1 MKDLSARVLNM
12 AQMRGA
18 SYADV
23 RVVNRTIQMLG
34 VKDGRVQEMIQNE
47 SQGFGI
53 RVIADGAWG
62 FAACSRDDYP
72 DVDATVN
79 HALQIA
85 RASALTKTRDVRLGA
100 PEANKGTF
108 RSAYKMDPFMVSMSD
123 KINLL
128 LKADSEMRRMKTNHA
143 HLVTTAELVF
153 VREEKT
159 FGSTEGAY
167 IQQEI
172 LESGCELQVLATDE
186 AGGVQVRTY
195 PWGRH
200 QQTRGFEFVLEQQL
214 VENAPRIA
222 EEAIMLLT
230 ADPCPAYDATTVIL
244 SGNQTALQVHESC
257 GHPIE
262 LDRVLKQEASLAGTS
277 FLTLEKLNNF
287 QYGSEI
293 VNLTADGTVPG
304 GLGTFGYDD
313 EGVPAQRADVVK
325 DGRFVGYM
333 TNREL
338 ATELNLGRSNGTMR
352 AESWNRIPL
361 IRMTNINLLPGAW
374 KLDDLIAD
382 TDDGIYFDTNRSWSI
397 DDKRLNFQS
406 GAELAWEIKGG
417 KKTRLLKNPIYTGV
431 TPTFWRNCD
440 AICGESD
447 WVVWGTPRCG
457 KGQPPQ
463 TIRTGHGASPAR
475 FRNVKVFSKS

>member
-23 RVVNRTIQMLG
+23 RVVNRTLQHLA
-34 VKDGRVQEMIQNE
+34 VKNGRVQEMIQNE

-62 FAACSRDDYP
+62 FAACSRDDYA

-79 HALQIA
+79 RALDIA
-85 RASALTKTRDVRLGA
+85 RASALTKTRDVRLGP
-100 PEANKGTF
+100 PEAHKGAF
-108 RSAYKMDPFMVSMSD
+108 RSEYKMDPFMVSMSD

-128 LKADSEMRRMKTNHA
+128 LKADSEMRRMKTNKA

-159 FGSTEGAY
+159 FASTEGAY

-172 LESGCELQVLATDE
+172 VESGCEIQALATNE
-186 AGGVQVRTY
+186 AGDVQTRTY

-200 QQTRGFEFVLEQQL
+200 QQTRGFEFVLEQRL
-214 VENAPRIA
+214 VEHAPRIA
-222 EEAIMLLT
+222 QEAVMLLT
-230 ADPCPAYDATTVIL
+230 ADPCPALDATTVIL
-244 SGNQTALQVHESC
+244 SGNQVALQVHESC

-262 LDRVLKQEASLAGTS
+262 LDRVLKQEASFAGTS
-277 FLTLEKLNNF
+277 FLTLEKLNHF

-293 VNLTADGTVPG
+293 VNLTADATVPG
-304 GLGTFGYDD
+304 GLGTFGFDD
-313 EGVPAQRADVVK
+313 EGVPAQRVDVVK

-352 AESWNRIPL
+352 AESWNRVPL

-382 TDDGIYFDTNRSWSI
+382 TDEGIYFDTNRSWSI
-397 DDKRLNFQS
+397 DDKRLNFQF
-406 GAELAWEIKGG
+406 GTELAWEIKGG

-431 TPTFWRNCD
+431 TPTFWRGCD
-440 AICGESD
+440 AICGESE

-475 FRNVKVFSKS
+475 FRNVRVFSRS

>member
-23 RVVNRTIQMLG
+23 RVVNRTVQTLG
-34 VKDGRVQEMIQNE
+34 VKNGRVHEMIQHE

-62 FAACSRDDYP
+62 FASCSRDDYA

-79 HALQIA
+79 RALDIA
-85 RASALTKTRDVRLGA
+85 RASALHKARPVRLGP
-100 PEANKGTF
+100 PEANKGIF

-128 LKADSEMRRMKTNHA
+128 LKADSEMRRVKHPQV
-143 HLVTTAELVF
+143 HLITTSELVF

-159 FGSTEGAY
+159 FASSEGAY

-172 LESGCELQVLATDE
+172 VESGCEIQVQATNE
-186 AGGVQVRTY
+186 SGEVQTRTY

-222 EEAIMLLT
+222 QEAIALLS
-230 ADPCPAYDATTVIL
+230 ADPCPAYDAATVIL

-262 LDRVLKQEASLAGTS
+262 LDRVLKQEASFAGTS
-277 FLTLEKLNNF
+277 FLSLEKLNNF
-287 QYGSEI
+287 QYGTEI
-293 VNLTADGTVPG
+293 VNLTADATVPG

-313 EGVPAQRADVVK
+313 EGVPAQRIDVVK

-361 IRMTNINLLPGAW
+361 IRMTNINLLPGTW

-397 DDKRLNFQS
+397 DDKRLNFQF
-406 GAELAWEIKGG
+406 GCELAWEIKGG

-431 TPTFWRNCD
+431 TPTFWRGCD

-457 KGQPPQ
+457 KGQPAQ
-463 TIRTGHGASPAR
+463 TIRTGHGAAPAR

>member
-1 MKDLSARVLNM
+1 MKDLSARILNM

-18 SYADV
+18 TYCDV
-23 RVVNRTIQMLG
+23 RVVNRTMQTIA
-34 VKDGRVQEMIQNE
+34 VKNGRVQELTQNE
-47 SQGFGI
+47 SQGYGV

-62 FAACSRDDYP
+62 FAASSRDDYA
-72 DVDATVN
+72 DVDVVVN
-79 HALQIA
+79 RALQIA
-85 RASALTKTRDVRLGA
+85 RASALTKTRSVNLGA
-100 PEANKGTF
+100 PEANKGTY
-108 RSAYKMDPFMVSMSD
+108 RSEYKMDPFMISMSD

-128 LKADSEMRRMKTNHA
+128 LKADEAMRRVKKNGA
-143 HLVTTAELVF
+143 HLVTMAELVF

-159 FGSTEGAY
+159 FSSSEGAY

-172 LESGCELQVLATDE
+172 VESGCEIQALATDE
-186 AGGVQVRTY
+186 RGEVQTRTY

-230 ADPCPAYDATTVIL
+230 ADACPALDATTIIL
-244 SGNQTALQVHESC
+244 SGNQVALQIHESC

-262 LDRVLKQEASLAGTS
+262 LDRVLKQEASFAGTS
-277 FLTLEKLNNF
+277 FLTLDKLNTL

-293 VNLTADGTVPG
+293 VNITADGTIPG

-313 EGVPAQRADVVK
+313 EGVPAQRAEIVR

-352 AESWNRIPL
+352 AENWNRTPL
-361 IRMTNINLLPGAW
+361 IRMTNINLLPGTW

-397 DDKRLNFQS
+397 DDKRLNFQF
-406 GAELAWEIKGG
+406 GTELAWEIKGG

-431 TPTFWRNCD
+431 TPNFWRSCD
-440 AICGESD
+440 AICDESE
-447 WVVWGTPRCG
+447 WIVWGTPRCG

-475 FRNVKVFSKS
+475 FRNVKVFSRS

>member
-23 RVVNRTIQMLG
+23 RVVNRTVQELA
-34 VKDGRVQEMIQNE
+34 VKNGRVQEMIQNE

-53 RVIADGAWG
+53 RVLADGAWG
-62 FAACSRDDYP
+62 FAACSRDDYA

-79 HALQIA
+79 RALDLA
-85 RASALTKTRDVRLGA
+85 RASALTKTRDVRLGP

-108 RSAYKMDPFMVSMSD
+108 RSEYKMDPFMVSMSD

-128 LKADSEMRRMKTNHA
+128 LKADSEMRRMKTNKA

-159 FGSTEGAY
+159 FASTEGAY
-167 IQQEI
+167 LQQEI
-172 LESGCELQVLATDE
+172 VESGCEIQVLATNE
-186 AGGVQVRTY
+186 AGDVQTRTY

-200 QQTRGFEFVLEQQL
+200 QQTRGFEFVLEQRL

-222 EEAIMLLT
+222 QEAVMLLT
-230 ADPCPAYDATTVIL
+230 ADPCPALDAATVIL
-244 SGNQTALQVHESC
+244 SGNQVALQVHESC

-262 LDRVLKQEASLAGTS
+262 LDRVLKHEASFAGTS

-293 VNLTADGTVPG
+293 VNLTADATVPG
-304 GLGTFGYDD
+304 GLGTFGFDD
-313 EGVPAQRADVVK
+313 EGVSAQRIDVVK
-325 DGRFVGYM
+325 EGRFVGYM

-352 AESWNRIPL
+352 AESWNRVPL
-361 IRMTNINLLPGAW
+361 IRMTNLNLLPGAW
-374 KLDDLIAD
+374 KLNDLIAD
-382 TDDGIYFDTNRSWSI
+382 TDDGIFLDTNRSWSI
-397 DDKRLNFQS
+397 DDKRLNFQF
-406 GAELAWEIKGG
+406 GTELAWEIKRG

-431 TPTFWRNCD
+431 TPTFWRSCD
-440 AICGESD
+440 AICGEPE

-475 FRNVKVFSKS
+475 FRNVKVFSRS

>member
-23 RVVNRTIQMLG
+23 RVVNRTVQTIA
-34 VKDGRVQEMIQNE
+34 VKDGRVQEMLQEE
-47 SQGFGI
+47 SQGFGV

-62 FAACSRDDYP
+62 FASCSRDDYA
-72 DVDATVN
+72 DVDATLN
-79 HALQIA
+79 RALQNA
-85 RASALTKTRDVRLGA
+85 RASALTKTRDVRLGP
-100 PEANKGTF
+100 PEGNKGTF
-108 RSAYKMDPFMVSMSD
+108 RSEYKMDPFMVSMSD
-123 KINLL
+123 KVNLL
-128 LKADSEMRRMKTNHA
+128 LKADSEMRQMKTAGVHMIS
-143 HLVTTAELVF
+143 TCELVF

-159 FGSTEGAY
+159 FASSEGAY

-172 LESGCELQVLATDE
+172 VESGCEIQAQATNE
-186 AGGVQVRTY
+186 AGDVQTRTY

-222 EEAIMLLT
+222 QEAVMLLT
-230 ADPCPAYDATTVIL
+230 ADSCPALDAATVIL
-244 SGNQTALQVHESC
+244 SGNQVALQVHESC

-262 LDRVLKQEASLAGTS
+262 LDRVLKQEASFAGTS
-277 FLTLEKLNNF
+277 FLTPEKLNNF

-293 VNLTADGTVPG
+293 VNLTADATMPG

-313 EGVPAQRADVVK
+313 EGVPAQRIEIVQ

-338 ATELNLGRSNGTMR
+338 ATDMNLGRSNGTMR
-352 AESWNRIPL
+352 AASWNRLPL
-361 IRMTNINLLPGAW
+361 IRMTNVNLLPGAW
-374 KLDDLIAD
+374 TLENLIAD
-382 TDDGIYFDTNRSWSI
+382 TDDGIYLDTNRSWSI
-397 DDKRLNFQS
+397 DDKRLNFQF
-406 GAELAWEIKGG
+406 GTELAWEIKGG
-417 KKTRLLKNPIYTGV
+417 KKTRLLKNPIYTGI
-431 TPTFWRNCD
+431 TPTFWRSCD
-440 AICGESD
+440 AICGESE
-447 WVVWGTPRCG
+447 WVMWGTPRCG
-457 KGQPPQ
+457 KGQPSQ

>member
-23 RVVNRTIQMLG
+23 RVVNRTIQTLG
-34 VKDGRVQEMIQNE
+34 VRDGRVQEMLQQE
-47 SQGFGI
+47 SQGFGV

-62 FAACSRDDYP
+62 FASCSRDDYA
-72 DVDATVN
+72 DVDATLQR
-79 HALQIA
+79 ALQNA
-85 RASALTKTRDVRLGA
+85 RASALTKTRDVQLGP
-100 PEANKGTF
+100 PEANKGVF

-128 LKADSEMRRMKTNHA
+128 LKADSEMRRMKTSKA
-143 HLVTTAELVF
+143 HLLTRGELIF

-159 FGSTEGAY
+159 FASSEGAY

-172 LESGCELQVLATDE
+172 VESGCEIQAQATDE
-186 AGGVQVRTY
+186 AGDVQTRTY

-214 VENAPRIA
+214 VENAPRLA
-222 EEAIMLLT
+222 QEALMLLT
-230 ADPCPAYDATTVIL
+230 ADACPALDATTVIL
-244 SGNQTALQVHESC
+244 SGNQVALQVHESC

-262 LDRVLKQEASLAGTS
+262 LDRVLKQEASFAGTS

-293 VNLTADGTVPG
+293 VNLTADATIPG
-304 GLGTFGYDD
+304 GLGTFGFDD
-313 EGVPAQRADVVK
+313 EGVPAQRVEVVR

-338 ATELNLGRSNGTMR
+338 ATALKLGRSNGTMR
-352 AESWNRIPL
+352 AESWNRLPL

-374 KLDDLIAD
+374 TLENLIAD

-397 DDKRLNFQS
+397 DDKRLNFQF
-406 GAELAWEIKGG
+406 GTELAWEIKGG

-431 TPTFWRNCD
+431 TPNFWRGCD
-440 AICGESD
+440 AIGDASE
-447 WVVWGTPRCG
+447 WVIWGTPRCG
-457 KGQPPQ
+457 KGQPAQ

>member
-1 MKDLSARVLNM
+1 MKDLSARILNM

-18 SYADV
+18 SYCDV
-23 RVVNRTIQMLG
+23 RVVSRTVQLIT
-34 VKDGRVQEMIQNE
+34 VKNGRVQELTQHE
-47 SQGFGI
+47 SQGYGI

-62 FAACSRDDYP
+62 FAASSRTDYA
-72 DVDATVN
+72 DVDTAVN
-79 HALQIA
+79 QAMQIA

-100 PEANKGTF
+100 PEANKGSY
-108 RSAYKMDPFMVSMSD
+108 RSEYKLDPFMISMAD

-128 LKADSEMRRMKTNHA
+128 LKADDSMRRVKRSGVHVITK
-143 HLVTTAELVF
+143 AELVF
-153 VREEKT
+153 VREDKT
-159 FGSTEGAY
+159 FASTEGANL
-167 IQQEI
+167 QQEI
-172 LESGCELQVLATDE
+172 VESGCEIQALATNE
-186 AGGVQVRTY
+186 AGDVQVRTY

-214 VENAPRIA
+214 VEHAPHIA
-222 EEAIMLLT
+222 EEAIMLLS
-230 ADPCPAYDATTVIL
+230 ADSCPPFDATTVIL
-244 SGNQTALQVHESC
+244 SGNQVALQVHESC

-262 LDRVLKQEASLAGTS
+262 LDRVLKQEASFAGTS
-277 FLTLEKLNNF
+277 FLTLEKLNTL
-287 QYGSEI
+287 QYGSELI
-293 VNLTADGTVPG
+293 NITADGTIPG

-313 EGVPAQRADVVK
+313 EGVPAQRAEIVK

-338 ATELNLGRSNGTMR
+338 AAELNLGRSNGTMR
-352 AESWNRIPL
+352 AESWNRTPL
-361 IRMTNINLLPGAW
+361 IRMTNINLLPGTW
-374 KLDDLIAD
+374 KLEDLIAD

-397 DDKRLNFQS
+397 DDKRLNFQF
-406 GAELAWEIKGG
+406 GTELAWEIKGG

-431 TPTFWRNCD
+431 TPTFWRSCD
-440 AICGESD
+440 AICNQEH

>member
-1 MKDLSARVLNM
+1 M

-23 RVVNRTIQMLG
+23 RVVNRTIQMIG
-34 VKDGRVQEMIQNE
+34 VKDGRVQEMIQQE
-47 SQGFGI
+47 SQGFGV

-62 FAACSRDDYP
+62 FAACSRDDYT
-72 DVDATVN
+72 DVDATLN
-79 HALQIA
+79 RALQNA
-85 RASALTKTRDVRLGA
+85 RASALTKTREVRLGP
-100 PEANKGTF
+100 PEANKGVY

-128 LKADSEMRRMKTNHA
+128 LKADSEMRRVHTHRA
-143 HLVTTAELVF
+143 HLRTTSELVF

-159 FGSTEGAY
+159 FASSEGAY

-172 LESGCELQVLATDE
+172 VESGCEIQVQATND
-186 AGGVQVRTY
+186 AGDVQTRTY

-222 EEAIMLLT
+222 QEAIQLLT
-230 ADPCPAYDATTVIL
+230 ADPCPALDATTLIL
-244 SGNQTALQVHESC
+244 SGNQVALQVHESC

-262 LDRVLKQEASLAGTS
+262 LDRVLKQEASFAGTS
-277 FLTLEKLNNF
+277 FLTPEKLNNF

-293 VNLTADGTVPG
+293 VNLTADATTPG

-313 EGVPAQRADVVK
+313 EGVPAQRIVVVQ

-338 ATELNLGRSNGTMR
+338 ATEMNLGRSNGTMR
-352 AESWNRIPL
+352 AENWNRLPL

-374 KLDDLIAD
+374 TLENLIAD
-382 TDDGIYFDTNRSWSI
+382 TDDGIYMDTNRSWSI
-397 DDKRLNFQS
+397 DDKRLNFQF
-406 GAELAWEIKGG
+406 GCELAWEIKGG
-417 KKTRLLKNPIYTGV
+417 KKTRLLKNPLYTGV
-431 TPTFWRNCD
+431 TPTFWRGCD
-440 AICGESD
+440 AICGESE
-447 WVVWGTPRCG
+447 WIVWGTPRCG
-457 KGQPPQ
+457 KGQPVQ
-463 TIRTGHGASPAR
+463 TVRTGHGASPAR
-475 FRNVKVFSKS
+475 FRNVKVFSKG

>member
-1 MKDLSARVLNM
+1 MKDLAARILNM

-18 SYADV
+18 TYADV
-23 RVVNRTIQMLG
+23 RVTTRTLQTIT
-34 VKDGRVQEMIQNE
+34 VKNGRVQELSQNE
-47 SQGFGI
+47 SQGFGV

-62 FAACSRDDYP
+62 FAASSRDDYA
-72 DVDATVN
+72 DVDAAVN
-79 HALQIA
+79 RALEIA
-85 RASALTKTRDVRLGA
+85 RAGALSKTRDVRLGA
-100 PEANKGTF
+100 PEANKGSY
-108 RSAYKMDPFMVSMSD
+108 RSEFKLDPFMISMSD

-128 LKADSEMRRMKTNHA
+128 LKADDSMRRVKKNGA
-143 HLVTTAELVF
+143 HLVTTSELVF
-153 VREEKT
+153 VREDKL
-159 FGSTEGAY
+159 FASTEGAA
-167 IQQEI
+167 IQQESI
-172 LESGCELQVLATDE
+172 ESGCEIQALATNE
-186 AGGVQVRTY
+186 AGDVQTRTY

-200 QQTRGFEFVLEQQL
+200 QQTRGFEFILAQQL

-222 EEAIMLLT
+222 QEAIMLLG
-230 ADPCPAYDATTVIL
+230 ADPCPPSDNATVIL
-244 SGNQTALQVHESC
+244 SGNQVALQVHESC

-262 LDRVLKQEASLAGTS
+262 LDRVLKQEASFAGTS
-277 FLTLEKLNNF
+277 FLTLDKLNNL

-293 VNLTADGTVPG
+293 VNITADATIPG

-313 EGVPAQRADVVK
+313 EGVPAQRAEIIK

-338 ATELNLGRSNGTMR
+338 AAELNLGRSNGSMR
-352 AESWNRIPL
+352 AENWNRIPL
-361 IRMTNINLLPGAW
+361 IRMTNVNLLPGAW

-397 DDKRLNFQS
+397 DDKRLNFQF
-406 GAELAWEIKGG
+406 GTELAWEIKGG

-431 TPTFWRNCD
+431 TPNFWRSCD
-440 AICGESD
+440 AVCDESH

-463 TIRTGHGASPAR
+463 TVRTGHGASPAR
-475 FRNVKVFSKS
+475 FRNVKVFSRS

>member
-23 RVVNRTIQMLG
+23 RVVNRTLQHLA
-34 VKDGRVQEMIQNE
+34 VKNGRVQEMIQNE

-62 FAACSRDDYP
+62 FAACSRDDYA

-79 HALQIA
+79 RALDIA
-85 RASALTKTRDVRLGA
+85 RASALTKTRDVRLGP
-100 PEANKGTF
+100 PEVHKGAF
-108 RSAYKMDPFMVSMSD
+108 RSEYKMDPFMVSMSD

-128 LKADSEMRRMKTNHA
+128 LKADSEMRRMKTNKA

-159 FGSTEGAY
+159 FASTEGAY

-172 LESGCELQVLATDE
+172 VESGCEIQALATNE
-186 AGGVQVRTY
+186 AGDVQTRTY

-200 QQTRGFEFVLEQQL
+200 QQTRGFEFVLEQRL
-214 VENAPRIA
+214 VEHAPRIA
-222 EEAIMLLT
+222 QEAVMLLT
-230 ADPCPAYDATTVIL
+230 ADPCPALDATTVIL
-244 SGNQTALQVHESC
+244 SGNQVALQVHESC

-262 LDRVLKQEASLAGTS
+262 LDRVLKQEASFAGTS

-293 VNLTADGTVPG
+293 VNLTADATVPG
-304 GLGTFGYDD
+304 GLGTFGFDD
-313 EGVPAQRADVVK
+313 EGVPAQRVDVVK

-352 AESWNRIPL
+352 AESWNRVPL

-382 TDDGIYFDTNRSWSI
+382 TDEGIYFDTNRSWSI
-397 DDKRLNFQS
+397 DDKRLNFQF
-406 GAELAWEIKGG
+406 GTELAWEIKGG

-431 TPTFWRNCD
+431 TPTFWRGCD
-440 AICGESD
+440 AICGESE

-475 FRNVKVFSKS
+475 FRNVRVFSRS